1 MRKEAKRAIKELQIG
16 TKLKHYRTKVRNW
29 TLVDLSKKTGLSNP
43 LLSQIENNLVGPTLQ
58 TLYILCK
65 TLDVPVIETLKGLDV
80 EPEMDSSAF
89 AEAALKK
96 LEVASAEL
104 KTAFKD
110 LQPSKKLRTT
120 KASRKGRKQAT
131 KPRKRK

>member
-1 MRKEAKRAIKELQIG
+1 MRKEAKRAIEDLQIG
-16 TKLKHYRTKVRNW
+16 QRLRHYRTKVRHW
-29 TLVDLSKKTGLSNP
+29 TLEDLSKQTGLSRP
-43 LLSQIENNLVGPTLQ
+43 LLSQLENNRVTPTLQ
-58 TLYILCK
+58 NLYILCK
-65 TLDVPVIETLKGLDV
+65 ALDVPAIELLDGFDV
-80 EPEMDSSAF
+80 QPEMDSSAL
-89 AEAALKK
+89 AEAALKR